1 MTLLL
6 FLAVTLGG
14 VTQRLTGM
22 GLALV
27 SVPLIVVAVG
37 PGPGAVIGNLFG
49 AVASAIVFFRVR
61 KIVEWRLLAVILPA
75 GLIGVAAG
83 TVVAELISI
92 AWAQVVVGGLVLIS
106 IPMSS
111 LVARMR
117 PAPRTISV
125 LGSLALVSGTTS
137 SLAGIGGPA
146 MAVMRNLTRWDPVAF
161 AATLQPFFMVVGSL
175 SVAARVSVD
184 PGVWPDL
191 GALWVGIPLALFAG
205 LVLGDF
211 VARRMTPRAVTLA
224 ISTVASLGAAWTLV
238 RGLMEV

>member
-1 MTLLL
+1 MTFLL
-6 FLAVTLGG
+6 FLAVILGG
-14 VTQRLTGM
+14 VAQRLTGM

-61 KIVEWRLLAVILPA
+61 KIVEWRLLAIVLPA

-83 TVVAELISI
+83 TFVAELISI

-106 IPMSS
+106 IPLSS
-111 LVARMR
+111 YVARMR
-117 PAPRTISV
+117 PAPRTVSV

-161 AATLQPFFMVVGSL
+161 SATLQPFFMVIGSL
-175 SVAARVSVD
+175 SVVARVSVD
-184 PGVWPDL
+184 PSVWPDL
-191 GALWVGIPLALFAG
+191 GALWIGIPLALVVG
-205 LVLGDF
+205 LAVGDV
-211 VARRMTPRAVTLA
+211 VARRMTPRAVTIS
-224 ISTVASLGAAWTLV
+224 ISTVASLGAAWTLL
-238 RGLMEV
+238 RGMMTI